1 MAEFADG
8 GTLEALL
15 TERRRQNLFFSNDDL
30 RNLYTQLCLGIKAIN
45 EVLVH
50 RDIKPDNILFSKNIL
65 KIGDFGLSKVVSEAT
80 RNYTFKGIN
89 HILYCA
95 PEAWRTEAN
104 TPAMDMYSMGI
115 VFYEIATL
123 NRPYHIEDRGDIVDA
138 WKNAHLMQLPIDPK
152 SFNPALPIEVVQ
164 AILKMLSKRPEERY
178 NSWDD
183 IISRLHFHD
192 QLSNSNPRIN
202 QLVEKALDSHRKAEE
217 ARLLAEKE
225 SKRKEENAYTV
236 SYCFEKDI
244 VNSIEDLIKNF
255 NENSDVAKL
264 DIHRGTSRFNFFVH
278 LRGNTSKGIEI
289 SVVHLDNHY
298 ELHKNEIKIVKA
310 WGYVRSPSGK
320 GFNLLLVA
328 SNKDEIYGSWLSLH
342 VGHSGFSRN
351 TDNRPEPFPFELSE
365 LPIEL
370 QNINAMHIY
379 TYRTNK
385 FEISMLDEF
394 LEELL

>member
-1 MAEFADG
+1 MDLRIGDKIYGKDENEELEIVRFVANGNFGLVYEVKNKDGKSYALKTISTASLDNSGLKTLLNEGRLASGIRHENVITIHYFHDGKKYPHLPPYMIAEFADG

-217 ARLLAEKE
+217 ARLL
-225 SKRKEENAYTV
+225 Y
-236 SYCFEKDI
+236 
-244 VNSIEDLIKNF
+244 
-255 NENSDVAKL
+255 
-264 DIHRGTSRFNFFVH
+264 
-278 LRGNTSKGIEI
+278 
-289 SVVHLDNHY
+289 
-298 ELHKNEIKIVKA
+298 
-310 WGYVRSPSGK
+310 SG
-320 GFNLLLVA
+320 
-328 SNKDEIYGSWLSLH
+328 
-342 VGHSGFSRN
+342 
-351 TDNRPEPFPFELSE
+351 
-365 LPIEL
+365 
-370 QNINAMHIY
+370 
-379 TYRTNK
+379 
-385 FEISMLDEF
+385 
-394 LEELL
+394 